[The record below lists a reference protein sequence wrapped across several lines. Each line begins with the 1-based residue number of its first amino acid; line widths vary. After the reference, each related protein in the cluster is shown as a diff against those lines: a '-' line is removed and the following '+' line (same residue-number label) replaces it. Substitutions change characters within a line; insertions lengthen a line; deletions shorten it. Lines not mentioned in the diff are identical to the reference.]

1 MQMVTAVHCTG
12 LMAILNKG
20 FKQLCFSELLGE
32 RGLYLF
38 FCYCLIPAASAF
50 LLYLLRS
57 VIYCALF
64 ISSHGHFSGMQ
75 LAGTT
80 SCGSCSLLF
89 FLSPSLPNRFFWSE
103 TRAGVADL
111 SRLSLFLLCIHLN
124 ENKELLFFSDLG
136 RQVLML
142 FLRTGL
148 KIYRYC

>member
-1 MQMVTAVHCTG
+1 MQMVSAVHCTG

-20 FKQLCFSELLGE
+20 FKQLCFSEMLE
-32 RGLYLF
+32 KCGLYLF
-38 FCYCLIPAASAF
+38 FCYCLFPAASAF

-89 FLSPSLPNRFFWSE
+89 FPLPLSLTDSFEARQEQGWPIYRASPSPCHAF
-103 TRAGVADL
+103 
-111 SRLSLFLLCIHLN
+111 I
-124 ENKELLFFSDLG
+124 
-136 RQVLML
+136 
-142 FLRTGL
+142 
-148 KIYRYC
+148 